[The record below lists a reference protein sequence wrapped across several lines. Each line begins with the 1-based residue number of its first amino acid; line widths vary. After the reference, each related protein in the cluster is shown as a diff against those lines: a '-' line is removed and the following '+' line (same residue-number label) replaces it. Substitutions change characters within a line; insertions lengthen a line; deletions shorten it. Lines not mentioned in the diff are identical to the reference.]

1 MLPGET
7 LVHPQVLG
15 LFECVDKKIGSA
27 GGRFGSFWITQ
38 SDPHHCIHH
47 FWCYNF
53 SSLQE
58 QIGQV
63 GGGVYLTLA
72 EQLIGSYDPRM
83 LLGYELSLDCSPAD
97 FSMSWAVENR
107 FQNRVT
113 MDEIM

>member
-15 LFECVDKKIGSA
+15 LFERVDKKRVS
-27 GGRFGSFWITQ
+27 RWQVWIILDHPVRST
-38 SDPHHCIHH
+38 SLRA
-47 FWCYNF
+47 FKCYIF

-97 FSMSWAVENR
+97 FSLSCAVENR